1 MDYRTAI
8 PVYGTYLAYQE
19 LTDESLSFEQRMPL
33 ALGAG
38 YVGAFHMYLA
48 AELGHISLGQV
59 RIIQATAAVAP
70 LAIMTATLAASTY
83 ATTRKGATVEHGQYG
98 SVKITPRLG
107 VF

>member
-19 LTDESLSFEQRMPL
+19 LTDESLTFEQRMPL

-38 YVGAFHMYLA
+38 YIGAIHMLLA
-48 AELGHISLGQV
+48 SELGHISLGQV
-59 RIIQATAAVAP
+59 RIMQATVAVAP

-83 ATTRKGATVEHGQYG
+83 ATTKKGATVEHGPFG
-98 SVKITPRLG
+98 SVKITPSLG